1 MSKIKKFNE
10 VHGDTG
16 LLGLSH
22 GGNRRIPARTNRR
35 TQYFYDYYTGQRMR
49 GKSKYELNNKAFE
62 LAAKS
67 DDLGMLSQFCLQIE
81 RESMA
86 YDYEQEDVPL
96 AAKPVQPSP
105 IEMDES
111 VKTFK
116 DFKVNEENGRPL
128 PDGNIINEIEKRTRP
143 LETEIERLSNRV
155 KELEEMSQK
164 GMF

>member
-10 VHGDTG
+10 ISGDTG

-62 LAAKS
+62 LARK
-67 DDLGMLSQFCLQIE
+67 DDDIGMLAQFCLQIE

-86 YDYEQEDVPL
+86 YDYEHEEIGSP
-96 AAKPVQPSP
+96 ANPTQPSP
-105 IEMDES
+105 IEIDES

-116 DFKVNEENGRPL
+116 DFKVNEENEENGLQL
-128 PDGNIINEIEKRTRP
+128 PDGN
-143 LETEIERLSNRV
+143 
-155 KELEEMSQK
+155 
-164 GMF
+164 